1 MKKELKERIYK
12 AQCIGNVEPIEYMI
26 PYPSMRSL
34 IEGQNIKF
42 SQQVIFNNPQMTNL
56 QFYEKIHQ
64 TAHWLD
70 SIGFK
75 PKDYIKTSDSG
86 TPRIQAF
93 CPECGSHIYA
103 TSIDN
108 IGNRIFNIRLG
119 SVVQKDQFQ
128 PKKQVWCR
136 SALPWVFNLDNIPR
150 IDKQS

>member
-1 MKKELKERIYK
+1 MKPIKIDGSCHCGWLTFEAFVNRDNVNVCHCTDCQKLSASAFRAVIASKETDFKL
-12 AQCIGNVEPIEYMI
+12 
-26 PYPSMRSL
+26 L
-34 IEGQNIKF
+34 
-42 SQQVIFNNPQMTNL
+42 NN
-56 QFYEKIHQ
+56 
-64 TAHWLD
+64 
-70 SIGFK
+70 K
-75 PKDYIKTSDSG
+75 PKDYIKTSDNG

-128 PKKQVWCR
+128 PKKRVWCR

>member
-1 MKKELKERIYK
+1 MEPMKIDGGCHCGWLTFEAFVDRDNVNVCHCTDCQKLSASAFRAVIASKETDFKL
-12 AQCIGNVEPIEYMI
+12 
-26 PYPSMRSL
+26 L
-34 IEGQNIKF
+34 
-42 SQQVIFNNPQMTNL
+42 NN
-56 QFYEKIHQ
+56 
-64 TAHWLD
+64 
-70 SIGFK
+70 K
-75 PKDYIKTSDSG
+75 PKDYIKTSDNG

-119 SVVQKDQFQ
+119 SVVQKDQCQ

-136 SALPWVFNLDNIPR
+136 SALSWVFNLDNIPR